1 MQCGDVM
8 GSYTPQDSSSSY
20 VPPDLMPES
29 LTLETLGFCLLSRL
43 LRIQAVVLIW
53 EVPPFALHLVSG
65 YWKSHPFTEF
75 SSLEGD

>member
-29 LTLETLGFCLLSRL
+29 LTLETLGFCLFSRL

-53 EVPPFALHLVSG
+53 EVPPFALDLVSG
-65 YWKSHPFTEF
+65 YWKNHPFTEF